1 MAVSDIRS
9 EGLATSRLPALA
21 VPLLLAACY
30 ITLPLVLGGSFWL
43 QVGVYAGI
51 AAIGAIGLN
60 LLTGNTGQVSL
71 GHPFFLGAGAYA
83 AGVFGQDWGLPFW
96 IWLPGAGVVGFV
108 LGALVGPFALR
119 LRGNYLVM
127 VTFALVFIGLHIF
140 SNWSAVTG
148 GPSGRGIIAPVALGP
163 VDFADLF
170 GTERDQGFFWLVWGI
185 VGICAWMVANIV
197 RSRPGRA
204 LMAIR
209 DRELTAEF
217 VGIDVARMKISAFA
231 ISSAVAAVAGG
242 LYGAYV
248 QYVSPIEWN
257 LLLGIQYIAMIIVGG
272 VGSVAGGVLGAVV
285 ITFLPHLMR
294 EVAASLP
301 FVAVNQSDG
310 GLITVFALNQIL
322 FGALIVFFL
331 VVAPGGLLRVLSAA
345 GRKRAAQGCD

>member
-1 MAVSDIRS
+1 MSSAETAAVTARRMPSLS
-9 EGLATSRLPALA
+9 MPVLLA
-21 VPLLLAACY
+21 VCY
-30 ITLPLVLGGSFWL
+30 VALPFVLGNSFWL
-43 QVGVYAGI
+43 QVSVYAGI

-96 IWLPGAGVVGFV
+96 IWLPGAGLVGFG

-148 GPSGRGIIAPVALGP
+148 GAAGRGISVPVAIGP
-163 VDFADLF
+163 IDFADLF
-170 GTERDQGFFWLVWGI
+170 GATRDQCYFWLVWGI
-185 VGICAWMVANIV
+185 VGISAWLVFNIIN
-197 RSRPGRA
+197 SRPGRA

-217 VGIDVARMKISAFA
+217 VGIDVSHMKIAAFA
-231 ISSAVAAVAGG
+231 ISSAVAAVAGA

-248 QYVSPIEWN
+248 QYVSPVEWN

-272 VGSVAGGVLGAVV
+272 IGSVAGGVIGAVV

-294 EVAASLP
+294 EVAGSLP

-322 FGALIVFFL
+322 FGVLIVFFL
-331 VVAPGGLLRVLSAA
+331 VVAPGGLARAVSAAA
-345 GRKRAAQGCD
+345 GRLSAPRRHK